1 MLVAAAVCPCPPL
14 LVPEVAAGAAPE
26 LDTARAACADA
37 LGVLAAARPD
47 LLVVVGP
54 AEQSGRGVHAEGTRG
69 SFRGFGVDVDVRLGA
84 DGGAGVGVRPDANG
98 GVGVGVRLDA
108 DGGVGVGVRP
118 GADVAGGVDVRPRAD
133 RGEDQPRPLPTSL
146 AVAAWLLER
155 TGWSDAPIEGLGVGE
170 PLEPERCIQT
180 GREIAGRAERVAL
193 LVMGDASAC
202 RTLKAPGYLDERAAP
217 FDAEVARALGAA
229 DVAALRALDAE
240 SAYELKAS
248 GRAPWQVLAGAAEE
262 AGLGGSLLY
271 EDAPYGV
278 GYVVAAWS

>member
-14 LVPEVAAGAAPE
+14 LVPDVAAGAAPE
-26 LDTARAACADA
+26 LAAARAACTDA

-47 LLVVVGP
+47 RLVVVGP
-54 AEQSGRGVHAEGTRG
+54 AEQSGRGPHPEGTRG
-69 SFRGFGVDVDVRLGA
+69 SFRGFGVDLDVRLGEEKA
-84 DGGAGVGVRPDANG
+84 AGSER
-98 GVGVGVRLDA
+98 
-108 DGGVGVGVRP
+108 
-118 GADVAGGVDVRPRAD
+118 
-133 RGEDQPRPLPTSL
+133 ELPPAL

-170 PLEPERCIQT
+170 PLAAERCVEV
-180 GREIAGRAERVAL
+180 GRDIVAQAERVAL

-229 DVAALRALDAE
+229 DVAALKALDTE
-240 SAYELKAS
+240 LAYELKAS
-248 GRAPWQVLAGAAEE
+248 GRAPWQVLAGAAEG
-262 AGLGGSLLY
+262 ANLGGELLY

-278 GYVVAAWS
+278 GYVVATWS